1 MNRFFFLPFF
11 LVTTMSFAG
20 DQKWQQIWSDEF
32 TGPAIDATKW
42 RVEDA
47 ALVKNN
53 ELQYYAPDDVYIED
67 GKLVIRSQQRAMGDR
82 EYTSGLVESKGK
94 FSFLYGRVDIR
105 AKLPRGQGLWPAH
118 WMLPADG
125 SWPPEIDIMEIVGS
139 QPEALVMSLHNGA
152 WPDLDSQ
159 SFDTLGPDLSADFH
173 VFSLEWEPGSI
184 RWLLDDVQQFAV
196 TRGVPSIPFYLIL
209 NTAVGGSM
217 PGNPDETTVFP
228 QYHVID
234 YVRVS
239 AKKVPGMFYLITGAD
254 GGRVVVS
261 PDRNPYPAGT
271 QITLTAIPGI
281 GKVFDHW
288 EGALSGAE
296 NPTTVKMD
304 ADRSVRAVF
313 AADPNAPVLLSRGK
327 PAFASSAEEPKYGAG
342 YAVDGQRKTR
352 WSSAF
357 SDNEWLYVDLGE
369 PRHIEA
375 IRISWENAYAKE
387 YALEVSDDTQSWRN
401 IHTKRGGRGGT
412 EEVLGIDATARYV
425 RLRGIQRASEWGYS
439 LWEFDIFGR

>member
-11 LVTTMSFAG
+11 LVTTLSFAG
-20 DQKWQQIWSDEF
+20 EPKWHRIWSDEF
-32 TGPAIDATKW
+32 DGPAVDTSKW

-53 ELQYYAPDDVYIED
+53 ERQYYAPDDVYIEN
-67 GKLVIRSQQRAMGDR
+67 GNLVLRSQKRAMGDR

-125 SWPPEIDIMEIVGS
+125 AWPPEIDIMEIVGS

-173 VFSLEWEPGSI
+173 VFTLEWEPGSI
-184 RWLLDDVQQFAV
+184 RWLLDGAQQFAV

-217 PGNPDETTVFP
+217 PGDPDETTVFP
-228 QYHVID
+228 QYHIID

-239 AKKVPGMFYLITGAD
+239 ARKIPGMFYLVTGTD
-254 GGRVVVS
+254 GGRVAVS
-261 PDRNPYPAGT
+261 PDKNPHPAGSVV
-271 QITLTAIPGI
+271 TLTAVAGI
-281 GKVFDHW
+281 GKRFDHW
-288 EGALSGAE
+288 EGDLSGTD
-296 NPTTVKMD
+296 NPATVKMD
-304 ADRSVRAVF
+304 ADRSIRAVF

-327 PAFASSAEEPKYGAG
+327 PAFASSAEEEKYGAKN
-342 YAVDGQRKTR
+342 AVDGQRRTR

-357 SDNEWLYVDLGE
+357 SDAEWLYVDLGE
-369 PRHIEA
+369 SHPIEA
-375 IRISWENAYAKE
+375 IRVSWENAYAKD
-387 YALEVSDDTQSWRN
+387 YALEVSDDAQSWRN
-401 IHTKRGGRGGT
+401 IHAKRGGRGGT
-412 EEVLGIDATARYV
+412 EEILGIQATGRYV